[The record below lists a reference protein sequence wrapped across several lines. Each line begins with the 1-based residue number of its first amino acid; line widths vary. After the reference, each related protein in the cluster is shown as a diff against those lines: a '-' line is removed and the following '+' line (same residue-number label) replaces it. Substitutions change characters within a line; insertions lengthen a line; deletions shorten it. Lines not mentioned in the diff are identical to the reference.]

1 MKLTDL
7 NPGGGIG
14 ANSLLV
20 ETGPFRFAIDSG
32 LHPKF
37 AGNKALPDFSL
48 VEHDSLDFIILTH
61 CTSTIWGLSPSSPAK
76 TPGPPCSLAKRVGS
90 SPAACSTTPS
100 P

>member
-20 ETGPFRFAIDSG
+20 ETGSFRFAVDSG

-37 AGNKALPDFSL
+37 AGNKALPDF
-48 VEHDSLDFIILTH
+48 DSGF
-61 CTSTIWGLSPSSPAK
+61 SK
-76 TPGPPCSLAKRVGS
+76 
-90 SPAACSTTPS
+90 
-100 P
+100 